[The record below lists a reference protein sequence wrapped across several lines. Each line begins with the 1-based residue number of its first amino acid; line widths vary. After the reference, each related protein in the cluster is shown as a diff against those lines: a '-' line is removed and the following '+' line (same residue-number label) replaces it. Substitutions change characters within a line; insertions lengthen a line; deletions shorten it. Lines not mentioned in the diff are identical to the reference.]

1 LEILEIKMFPHLHPT
16 HRRRAEVLRVSS
28 LFLACGIMSLS
39 PRAADAKSAKDVVIG
54 LSMKT
59 HAQRRWALDEALMK
73 AEADKLGVKLVFQ
86 WANDSPTVQASQ
98 FENLLS
104 QNVDAIVIIP
114 IDSAAA
120 GRLVEEAHQQ
130 NVPVISYDVDVPSAK
145 LDYKVTRDNSKV
157 GVLQAQAA
165 LRFAPT
171 GNYALIKGDPAN
183 NVAHAIADA
192 YTQILGQ
199 NKNIKIV
206 YDQFTTNWDPKTAQS
221 VAENT
226 LSAQNDKVEA
236 FVSSNDGMAQ
246 GIAQAV
252 KGRNLAGK
260 VFISGLDAD
269 TASLQLIAQ
278 GVQTMT
284 VWTDLKEQDRVTI
297 DAAVALALGKK
308 PDVSSVMG
316 NDGAGEY
323 SVHQVAVYEINKN
336 NLREFVTKLAPQGW
350 VDPKDVWPDDPSA
363 GK

>member
-1 LEILEIKMFPHLHPT
+1 MSPQLHHLN
-16 HRRRAEVLRVSS
+16 RRCTQLLRLGS
-28 LFLACGIMSLS
+28 LVMASGFLTAS
-39 PRAADAKSAKDVVIG
+39 PWITEAKSAKDVVIG

-73 AEADKLGVKLVFQ
+73 AEADKLGVKLIFQ

-114 IDSAAA
+114 IDAAAA
-120 GRLVEEAHQQ
+120 GRLIEEAHQQ
-130 NVPVISYDVDVPSAK
+130 NVPVISYDVDIPSAK

-192 YTQILGQ
+192 YTKILGE
-199 NKNIKIV
+199 NKDIKIV

-226 LSAQNDKVEA
+226 LSAQNDKINA

-252 KGRNLAGK
+252 QGRNLAGK
-260 VFISGLDAD
+260 IFISGLDAD
-269 TASLQLIAQ
+269 TPSLQLIAQ

-284 VWTDLKEQDRVTI
+284 VWTDLKEQDKVTI

-308 PDVSSVMG
+308 PEVSSVMG

-323 SVHQVAVYEINKN
+323 PIHQVAVYEINKD
-336 NLREFVTKLAPQGW
+336 NLREFVTKLAPEGW
-350 VDPKDVWPDDPSA
+350 ADPKDVWPDDPKA

>member
-1 LEILEIKMFPHLHPT
+1 
-16 HRRRAEVLRVSS
+16 
-28 LFLACGIMSLS
+28 
-39 PRAADAKSAKDVVIG
+39 VVIG

-73 AEADKLGVKLVFQ
+73 AEAEKLGVKLIFQ

-120 GRLVEEAHQQ
+120 GRLIEEAHQQ
-130 NVPVISYDVDVPSAK
+130 NVPVISYDVAIPSAK

-171 GNYALIKGDPAN
+171 GIYALIKGDPAN

-192 YTQILGQ
+192 YAEVLGK
-199 NKNIKIV
+199 NKDIKIV
-206 YDQFTTNWDPKTAQS
+206 YDQFTTNWDPKTAQA

-226 LSAQNDKVEA
+226 LSAQNDKVDA

-297 DAAVALALGKK
+297 EAAVALALGKK

-316 NDGAGEY
+316 DDGAGEY
-323 SVHQVAVYEINKN
+323 PIHQVAVYEINKD
-336 NLREFVTKLAPQGW
+336 NLREFVTKLAPEGW
-350 VDPKDVWPDDPSA
+350 ADLKDIWPDDA
-363 GK
+363 KGGK

>member
-1 LEILEIKMFPHLHPT
+1 MFPHLH
-16 HRRRAEVLRVSS
+16 RLNRCGAELLRVSTLVIIS
-28 LFLACGIMSLS
+28 GMISS
-39 PRAADAKSAKDVVIG
+39 SSWAAGAKSAKDVVIG

-73 AEADKLGVKLVFQ
+73 AEAEKLGVKLIFQ

-120 GRLVEEAHQQ
+120 GRLIEEAHQQ

-157 GVLQAQAA
+157 GVLQAEAA
-165 LRFAPT
+165 LRFAPS

-192 YTQILGQ
+192 YTKVLGP
-199 NKNIKIV
+199 NKDIKIV

-226 LSAQNDKVEA
+226 LSAQNDKINA

-252 KGRNLAGK
+252 KGRNLSGK

-269 TASLQLIAQ
+269 TPSLQLIAQ

-308 PDVSSVMG
+308 PEVSSVMG

-323 SVHQVAVYEINKN
+323 PVHQVAVYEINKD
-336 NLREFVTKLAPQGW
+336 NLREFVTKLAPEGW
-350 VDPKDVWPDDPSA
+350 ADPKDVWPDDPNA

>member
-1 LEILEIKMFPHLHPT
+1 MFPQLH
-16 HRRRAEVLRVSS
+16 RINRGYASVLRFGT
-28 LFLACGIMSLS
+28 LFLVSGILS
-39 PRAADAKSAKDVVIG
+39 SSPGLSEAKSVKDVVIG

-73 AEADKLGVKLVFQ
+73 AEAEKLGVKLVFQ
-86 WANDSPTVQASQ
+86 WANDSPTVQAAQ

-120 GRLVEEAHQQ
+120 GRLIDEAHQQ
-130 NVPVISYDVDVPSAK
+130 NVPVISYDVAVPSAK

-165 LRFAPT
+165 LRFAPN

-192 YTQILGQ
+192 YTQVLAQ
-199 NKNIKIV
+199 NKDIKIV
-206 YDQFTTNWDPKTAQS
+206 YDQFTTNWDPKTAQT

-226 LSAQNDKVEA
+226 LSAQNDKVSA
-236 FVSSNDGMAQ
+236 FVSSNDGMAT

-269 TASLQLIAQ
+269 TPSLQLIAQ

-284 VWTDLKEQDRVTI
+284 VWSDLVEQDRVTI

-308 PDVSSVMG
+308 PEVPSVMG
-316 NDGAGEY
+316 DDGAGEY
-323 SVHQVAVYEINKN
+323 PIHQVAVYEVNKD
-336 NLREFVTKLAPQGW
+336 NLREFVTKLAPKGW
-350 VDPKDVWPDDPSA
+350 ADPKEVWPDDPNA

>member
-1 LEILEIKMFPHLHPT
+1 MFPHLH
-16 HRRRAEVLRVSS
+16 RMNRLCAELLRVSS
-28 LFLACGIMSLS
+28 LIIVFGINASLQ
-39 PRAADAKSAKDVVIG
+39 RVAEAKSAKDVVIG

-59 HAQRRWALDEALMK
+59 HAQRRWTLDEALMK
-73 AEADKLGVKLVFQ
+73 EEADKLGVKLVFQ

-120 GRLVEEAHQQ
+120 GRLIDEAHQQ
-130 NVPVISYDVDVPSAK
+130 NVPVISYDVAVPSAK

-165 LRFAPT
+165 LRFAPS

-183 NVAHAIADA
+183 NVAHAIANA
-192 YTQILGQ
+192 YSEILGQ
-199 NKNIKIV
+199 NKDIKIV
-206 YDQFTTNWDPKTAQS
+206 YDQFTTNWDPKTAQA
-221 VAENT
+221 VAENA
-226 LSAQNDKVEA
+226 LSAQNDKIAA

-269 TASLQLIAQ
+269 TPSLQLIAQ
-278 GVQTMT
+278 GIQTMT

-316 NDGAGEY
+316 DDGAGQY
-323 SVHQVAVYEINKN
+323 PTHQVAVYEINKD
-336 NLREFVTKLAPQGW
+336 NLREFVTKMAPEGW
-350 VDPKDVWPDDPSA
+350 ADPKDVWPDDHS

>member
-1 LEILEIKMFPHLHPT
+1 MFPHLPRMN
-16 HRRRAEVLRVSS
+16 RRCAELLRVSS
-28 LFLACGIMSLS
+28 LVIVSGVVSFS
-39 PRAADAKSAKDVVIG
+39 PRLAEAKSAKDVVIG

-59 HAQRRWALDEALMK
+59 HAQRRWTLDEALMK
-73 AEADKLGVKLVFQ
+73 DEAEKLGVKLVFQ

-120 GRLVEEAHQQ
+120 GRLIDEAHQQ
-130 NVPVISYDVDVPSAK
+130 NVPVISYDVAVPSAK
-145 LDYKVTRDNSKV
+145 LDYKVTRDNTKV

-183 NVAHAIADA
+183 NVAHAIADG
-192 YTQILGQ
+192 YTEVFGK
-199 NKNIKIV
+199 NKDIKIV
-206 YDQFTTNWDPKTAQS
+206 YDQFTTNWDPKTAQA

-226 LSAQNDKVEA
+226 LSAQNDKVDA

-269 TASLQLIAQ
+269 DASLQLIAQ

-316 NDGAGEY
+316 DDGAGEY
-323 SVHQVAVYEINKN
+323 PIHQVAVYEINKD
-336 NLREFVTKLAPQGW
+336 NLREFVTKMAPEGW
-350 VDPKDVWPDDPSA
+350 ADPKDIWPDDPNG